1 MGGTA
6 SSRKIILDK
15 DCFSALSGKEV
26 VSPGRKAGKVP
37 KLLLMAKLHMKV
49 DFIKKKLA
57 AVKYGK

>member
-1 MGGTA
+1 LGGSA

-15 DCFSALSGKEV
+15 DSSCRLA
-26 VSPGRKAGKVP
+26 RKRHRRAAKP
-37 KLLLMAKLHMKV
+37 LLMAKLHMKV